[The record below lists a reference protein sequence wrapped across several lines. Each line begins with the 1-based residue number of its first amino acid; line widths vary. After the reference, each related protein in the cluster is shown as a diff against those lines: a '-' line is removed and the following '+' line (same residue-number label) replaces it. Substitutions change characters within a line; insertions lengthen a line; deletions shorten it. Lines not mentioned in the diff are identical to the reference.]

1 MKFFLTTIFVLF
13 VSIISVFSINN
24 KIDAYWD
31 DEHIFVVNIEKD
43 TLTEDSVIFVLKNGI
58 NFDFVTYKMHYADT
72 IVLPRVY
79 CSFEVWRGLL
89 YNNTWYSSN
98 TITNNDESKKVVVEL
113 KHPNIW
119 KTFDV
124 VIYDDNPDAKYTIQI
139 QSLYGQD
146 LIFYVNHRFQY
157 GNKYRPELSIG
168 RHRITVPYSY
178 GISYLQVWSTF
189 GSKCKYYKTFVVS
202 FY

>member
-1 MKFFLTTIFVLF
+1 MKSFLTTIFILF